1 MFQVE
6 LPGTSSVTF
15 DSPTA
20 PMRHMTLRTVFT
32 ALLITTATL
41 TTSAQNAYLTSNGFP
56 RYAKAG
62 QDQSIVVRVRN
73 AGTTAFFTFA
83 VKWRLN
89 GGAIQTM
96 PPFTVGGGGIINNSF
111 WEVTHPVP
119 LNTTQGPK
127 TLKVWVD
134 VAGETDRT
142 NDTLTFTFT
151 ALNTWAEK
159 TVLLEARTESWCPQ
173 CPPSNNVTNLL
184 DDDPLHAIAKFHLS
198 DALDDCVE
206 CITYFQQYDQGF
218 TPAGIFEMGDL
229 GTSILNADHPNWP
242 NEFAQR
248 RTGVSPVELS
258 MTSSLNSTTRQLM
271 VSLTATYTYSFS
283 GTHKLN
289 VYLLEDNVP
298 GPQANAPAN
307 YVHQGVMRAMLGG
320 VNGSAGIIPNNP
332 VVGTPY
338 TASYTYTVPAGFN
351 LSNLR
356 LIGVAEHSTGAANGR
371 HTLNAVNRAAS
382 AVGIDELAMSAGAL
396 EAFPSP
402 FVDQLRLRV
411 NDAQGPATVALLT
424 LDGRE
429 AQRGTVTFMGGEAH
443 WDLGSAA
450 LSEGNYLLR
459 LELEGRTLLQRL
471 HHVTR

>member
-1 MFQVE
+1 
-6 LPGTSSVTF
+6 
-15 DSPTA
+15 
-20 PMRHMTLRTVFT
+20 MRHMTLRSVFT
-32 ALLITTATL
+32 LLIITASTVG
-41 TTSAQNAYLTSNGFP
+41 SRAQNAFLTSNGFP
-56 RYAKAG
+56 RYTKAG
-62 QDQSIVVRVRN
+62 LDQPIVVRVRN
-73 AGTTAFFTFA
+73 AGSTAFFTFA

-159 TVLLEARTESWCPQ
+159 TVLLEARTESWCPL

-198 DALDDCVE
+198 DALDDCAE

-218 TPAGIFEMGDL
+218 TPAGIFDMGDL
-229 GTSILNADHPNWP
+229 GTSTLNANHPNWAS
-242 NEFAQR
+242 EFTQR

-258 MTSSLNSTTRQLM
+258 LSSSLNSTTRQLT

-307 YVHQGVMRAMLGG
+307 YLHQGVMRAMLGG
-320 VNGSAGIIPNNP
+320 VNGTSGTIPTSP
-332 VVGTPY
+332 MVGTPY
-338 TASYTYTVPAGFN
+338 TATYTYTVPAGFS

-356 LIGVAEHSTGAANGR
+356 LIGVAEHSTGAPNGR

-382 AVGIDELAMSAGAL
+382 VVGIDELDLLNGRL
-396 EAFPSP
+396 QVYPNP
-402 FVDQLRLRV
+402 FV
-411 NDAQGPATVALLT
+411 NDLYVEVEDIAGSAQMELFTWDGRSVFQRNLT
-424 LDGRE
+424 LNS
-429 AQRGTVTFMGGEAH
+429 
-443 WDLGSAA
+443 SAA
-450 LSEGNYLLR
+450 TYLDLNGVGLVPGAYLLR
-459 LELEGRTLLQRL
+459 ITTAQGTTEQR
-471 HHVTR
+471 VVKMD